1 MLTIEGWADKQPT
14 MGGGAVPVV
23 APMIIRS
30 ACCAWRTN
38 RRIGSVA

>member
-1 MLTIEGWADKQPT
+1 MLTTKGRDEQQPT